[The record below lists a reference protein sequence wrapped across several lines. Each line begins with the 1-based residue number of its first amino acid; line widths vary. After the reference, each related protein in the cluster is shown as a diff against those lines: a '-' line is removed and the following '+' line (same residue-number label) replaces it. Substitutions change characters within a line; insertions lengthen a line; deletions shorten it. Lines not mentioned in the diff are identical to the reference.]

1 MERDW
6 DCVRA
11 ILVAL
16 EDKANATD
24 PMPPAAVEEF
34 DAQKVSYHMKLMI
47 EAALIEGN
55 CAKGGYPC
63 FAKSMTWEGHE
74 LLDKI
79 RSEAVWNQV
88 KKMAR
93 EKGVSL
99 SFEAVKILGT
109 AALKH
114 YIGG

>member
-1 MERDW
+1 MKRDW
-6 DCVRA
+6 DCIRA

-16 EDKANATD
+16 EDKADATD
-24 PMPPAAVEEF
+24 WMPPSAVPSF
-34 DAQKVSYHMKLMI
+34 DALTVAYHMNLMI
-47 EAALIEGN
+47 EAGLIEGTCRN
-55 CAKGGYPC
+55 AEMCL
-63 FAKSMTWEGHE
+63 AKSMKWEGHE

-79 RSEAVWNQV
+79 RSETVWNQV

-93 EKGVSL
+93 EKGVAL